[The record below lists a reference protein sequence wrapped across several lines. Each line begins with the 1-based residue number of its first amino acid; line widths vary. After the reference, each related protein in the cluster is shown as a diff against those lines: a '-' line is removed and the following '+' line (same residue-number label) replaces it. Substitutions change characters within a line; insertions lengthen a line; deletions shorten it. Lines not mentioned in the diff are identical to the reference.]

1 MNYFENVAGSLGQ
14 NIFGKENLPT
24 KVLGMNDGHRATRL
38 KDLNKANRLDY
49 CCPLADQRK
58 YVIGLIEFIDLTL
71 ERVENLTSE
80 EKKYHGDGILNF
92 IGKSESFLVSL
103 VAGTLL
109 DLCESSGMIDVPEV
123 WAIVVYIFESVFQSK
138 KIDIPGVCLQILKQF
153 YETNDFG
160 FGSHKKILFASL
172 QKYKMTAGLLS
183 KFLITQQAWALVS
196 PKTQKLLEAR
206 NFGFFKS
213 ILNISPDLNTL
224 IDRPSKFALVKN
236 FFQERINS
244 ELKPNG
250 NFYKPNTAIDGYK
263 RNQIL
268 SLKSDSVL
276 NTQMVDKKSF
286 WVKLRSN
293 AMLGVSKGRIIFN
306 LQVESAGDSSANTFI
321 RISQN
326 KKIIFFVNIDPALPK
341 HLYIYLYNAR
351 TYKLLKRHKLF
362 EFSAKNFNPENLKL
376 SNDPTSNTEFFDFL
390 SYIQN
395 YTLTEESDPL
405 YTAYQS
411 LRYFVLENTI
421 RMDRHGLASYRANY
435 NINDLLHQQSASKNF
450 TSNNS
455 PSKPTKAPPTT
466 ENFLF
471 NNFEFDLISLVN
483 NLTSKNAQKNTI
495 LCDNG
500 RTMFTFRNG
509 ILSGFD
515 LYSNSNFR
523 AARNFR
529 IKKVDT
535 YDVDLLAHN
544 SDCQKFYQKTRNNIF
559 LIGKN
564 GIQVF
569 ADDKNLSFLRVI
581 EIEMLTGPMDIQF
594 LNCGNTKVWRKH
606 AENANLNGM
615 DLECGPDES
624 MLETEY
630 EFLVSGEFSG
640 EIYQCYRN
648 AVSKYSDEGVRMV
661 YKKCQ
666 LLRVGEDKWVP
677 YCALDDLGCRIL
689 SFAEINLFGN
699 N

>member
-14 NIFGKENLPT
+14 GIFGKESLPT
-24 KVLGMNDGHRATRL
+24 KVVGIGDGHRATRL

-58 YVIGLIEFIDLTL
+58 YVIGLVEFIDLTL
-71 ERVENLTSE
+71 ERVESLTAE
-80 EKKYHGDGILNF
+80 EKKFHGDGILCF
-92 IGKSESFLVSL
+92 VGKSESFLVSL

-109 DLCESSGMIDVPEV
+109 DLCESSGMVEVPEI

-138 KIDIPGVCLQILKQF
+138 KIDIPGVCLQVLKQF
-153 YETNDFG
+153 CEANDLG

-183 KFLITQQAWALVS
+183 KFLTTQQPWALVS
-196 PKTQKLLEAR
+196 PKTQKLLEAK

-213 ILNISPDLNTL
+213 ILNISSDLNRF

-236 FFQERINS
+236 FFLEKINS

-263 RNQIL
+263 RNQVL
-268 SLKSDSVL
+268 SLKSDSVV
-276 NTQMVDKKSF
+276 NTQMIDKKSF

-293 AMLGVSKGRIIFN
+293 TMLGVSKGRIIFN
-306 LQVESAGDSSANTFI
+306 LQVESNGDSSAKTFI
-321 RISQN
+321 RVSRN
-326 KKIIFFVNIDPALPK
+326 KKIIFFVNIDPAQSK
-341 HLYIYLYNAR
+341 HLYIYLYNAH

-376 SNDPTSNTEFFDFL
+376 SSDPTSNTEFFDFL

-405 YTAYQS
+405 DTAYQS

-435 NINDLLHQQSASKNF
+435 NINDLVHQQSASKNF
-450 TSNNS
+450 NPNNS
-455 PSKPTKAPPTT
+455 PSKPTKAPPSS

-483 NLTSKNAQKNTI
+483 NLTSKTAQNNTV
-495 LCDNG
+495 LTDNG
-500 RTMFTFRNG
+500 RTIFTFRNG
-509 ILSGFD
+509 ILSAFD
-515 LYSNSNFR
+515 LYSNADSNSNSQID
-523 AARNFR
+523 RNFR
-529 IKKVDT
+529 IKKVET
-535 YDVDLLAHN
+535 FDVDLLAHN
-544 SDCQKFYQKTRNNIF
+544 SDCHQFYQKTRNNIF
-559 LIGKN
+559 LVGKN

-569 ADDKNLSFLRVI
+569 ADDKNLSFLRTI
-581 EIEMLTGPMDIQF
+581 EIEMLTSPMDIQF
-594 LNCGNTKVWRKH
+594 LNFVNRKIWRKH
-606 AENANLNGM
+606 ADKPNPNSM
-615 DLECGPDES
+615 DLECGHDES
-624 MLETEY
+624 MLATEY

-640 EIYQCYRN
+640 EMYQCYRN

-661 YKKCQ
+661 WKKCG

-677 YCALDDLGCRIL
+677 YCALDDLGCRV
-689 SFAEINLFGN
+689 
-699 N
+699 